1 MRISEISSVTTL
13 IVLRRAIENTG
24 SQSRLQVSRVS
35 IDLGESLNRSGW
47 HERINMV
54 SNALAG
60 GGIVG
65 GDSFTMDSFA
75 MACA

>member
-1 MRISEISSVTTL
+1 MRISEIISVTTL
-13 IVLRRAIENTG
+13 IMLRRAIENTG

-35 IDLGESLNRSGW
+35 INLGESLDRSGW

-65 GDSFTMDSFA
+65 GDSVAMDSFA

>member
-1 MRISEISSVTTL
+1 MSISEISSVTTL

-35 IDLGESLNRSGW
+35 IVLGESLNRSGW

-60 GGIVG
+60 GGIVDD
-65 GDSFTMDSFA
+65 DSVAMDSFA